1 MTRVLYVED
10 ESILA
15 ISMEWAMQAQG
26 YTVQVAF
33 DGDQG
38 LDKAKN
44 FHPEIIVTDFMMPR
58 MDGHTMVRKL
68 RQAGIGAPVIVTT
81 AVPRENLD
89 QQFLN
94 QIDDYLGKPF
104 TEPDLIAALRRVLNT
119 ELDKSPPD

>member
-26 YTVQVAF
+26 YTVQIAF

-58 MDGHTMVRKL
+58 MDGHTMVRKM
-68 RQAGIGAPVIVTT
+68 RQAGIEAPVIVTT